1 MSDTGSAVIA
11 EDMVLKGEIR
21 NGRLVEV
28 KGYVEGSIASERLV
42 VHPGGRVYGTVK
54 AGTAEVHGALQG
66 KVSVRQLISIGQTGS
81 VHGEVHYGKLAMA
94 AGGELSAEV
103 RNVPPELAGDLR
115 LTVRRGR
122 SVAITAD
129 HLTAVDP
136 DDPPETL
143 FYAVTRPS
151 NGFVAR
157 SDAPGMPLQRF
168 TQADILAGRML
179 FVHDNAAA
187 PECGFDVVVTDH
199 AGATSGAA
207 QHVTVV
213 VY

>member
-1 MSDTGSAVIA
+1 MSESGSAVIS
-11 EDMVLKGEIR
+11 EDMVLKGDIR

-28 KGYVEGSIASERLV
+28 RGYVEGTIASERLV
-42 VHPGGRVYGTVK
+42 VYPGGRVYGTVK
-54 AGTAEVHGALQG
+54 AGSAEVHGALQG
-66 KVSVRQLISIGQTGS
+66 RVSVRQLISIGQTGS

-115 LTVRRGR
+115 LMVRRGR

-143 FYAVTRPS
+143 FYAVTRPA
-151 NGFVAR
+151 GGCIVR
-157 SDAPGMPLQRF
+157 SDAPRSPVLTF
-168 TQADILAGRML
+168 TQADILAGRMQ
-179 FVHDNAAA
+179 FVHDSSAG
-187 PECGFDVVVTDH
+187 PEAGFDVVVTDH
-199 AGATSGAA
+199 AGATSGVA
-207 QHVTVV
+207 QHVTVA